1 MPWRGIVVCRIE
13 AISKIAEK
21 SLNCMGNSAFLK
33 VSVFEDFQNLPEQLE
48 GCYRPLSQELE
59 TSYQAQTIFK
69 KPTVNS

>member
-21 SLNCMGNSAFLK
+21 ALNCMGNSVFLK

-48 GCYRPLSQELE
+48 GCYRPLSQELG
-59 TSYQAQTIFK
+59 TSYQVQK

>member
-1 MPWRGIVVCRIE
+1 MPWRGIVVGRID
-13 AISKIAEK
+13 KIAEK
-21 SLNCMGNSAFLK
+21 ALNCVGNSAFLK

-59 TSYQAQTIFK
+59 TPYQAQTIFK